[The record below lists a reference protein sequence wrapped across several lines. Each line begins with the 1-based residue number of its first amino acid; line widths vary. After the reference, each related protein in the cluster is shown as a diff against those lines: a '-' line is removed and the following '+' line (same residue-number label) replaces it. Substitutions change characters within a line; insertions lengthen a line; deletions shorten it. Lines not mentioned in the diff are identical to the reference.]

1 MASVII
7 YGKDNCPYTAEARR
21 DHERRGVDF
30 QYINVKRDAAGLAR
44 MMALTSGGRRVPVI
58 VDGDSVTV
66 GFGGT

>member
-21 DHERRGVDF
+21 DYERRGIDVE
-30 QYINVKRDAAGLAR
+30 YINVTRDAVAFEK
-44 MMALTSGGRRVPVI
+44 MMQLTSGGRRVPVI
-58 VDGDSVTV
+58 VEDGKATV